1 MSGANYVHMIHTR
14 INCLA
19 TKARLARGRNRDV
32 VCRACRSGVET
43 AYHVI
48 QRCSRIHFGRIAR
61 HNKVYVVL
69 EKALQDR
76 GWRVL
81 VEPKI
86 KVPTTGNSYET
97 RIPDLVCIKD
107 DSLVMV
113 DPQIVASTGVDV
125 AYKSKQH
132 KYMTRRVK
140 EAVIQRYG
148 ANLHVECLP
157 VTNMEG
163 FVLPSF
169 D

>member
-1 MSGANYVHMIHTR
+1 M
-14 INCLA
+14 
-19 TKARLARGRNRDV
+19 
-32 VCRACRSGVET
+32 
-43 AYHVI
+43 
-48 QRCSRIHFGRIAR
+48 
-61 HNKVYVVL
+61 
-69 EKALQDR
+69 
-76 GWRVL
+76 